1 MIRAENPLLG
11 RHLSAAHRL
20 FPMIGAPLSRLFA
33 RSREISCGTALA
45 PSQPIMRLDS
55 TGLMLAIA
63 VELARLLAAPV
74 PVVDVFAL
82 FFLSQMVRSLSGP
95 RFVHLC
101 MPDLPPDA
109 EQPLTAY
116 QTSRRTLAPPQVRVT
131 LAA

>member
-1 MIRAENPLLG
+1 
-11 RHLSAAHRL
+11 
-20 FPMIGAPLSRLFA
+20 
-33 RSREISCGTALA
+33 
-45 PSQPIMRLDS
+45 MRLDS

-63 VELARLLAAPV
+63 VELTRMLAAPA

-82 FFLSQMVRSLSGP
+82 LFLSQMVRSLSGP

-101 MPDLPPDA
+101 MPDLPTNA
-109 EQPLTAY
+109 EQPLTAH